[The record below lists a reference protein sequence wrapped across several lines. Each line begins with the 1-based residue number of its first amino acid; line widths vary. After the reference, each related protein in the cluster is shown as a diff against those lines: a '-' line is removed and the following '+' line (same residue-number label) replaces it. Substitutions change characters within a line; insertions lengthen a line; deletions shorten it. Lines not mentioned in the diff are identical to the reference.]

1 MMHVSKIEIKN
12 VNRLLL
18 LLKKTSKKPKELR
31 YEMLWFKRVI
41 PRKIKPIS
49 IIIFPNILYLCFLN
63 KIKIKPANKNKN
75 EKLLMFN
82 E

>member
-1 MMHVSKIEIKN
+1 MHVSKIEIKN

-18 LLKKTSKKPKELR
+18 LLKKTLKNPKELR
-31 YEMLWFKRVI
+31 YEILWFKRVI

-63 KIKIKPANKNKN
+63 IIKIKPANKNKN